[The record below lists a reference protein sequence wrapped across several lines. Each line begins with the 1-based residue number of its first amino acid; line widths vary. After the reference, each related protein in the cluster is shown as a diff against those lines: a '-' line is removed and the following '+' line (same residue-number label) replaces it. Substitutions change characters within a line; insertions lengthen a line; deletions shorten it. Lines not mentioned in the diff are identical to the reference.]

1 MKTVVSPWRRVLVRA
16 LGQPVRPWRLA
27 SALIALFVA
36 AAVCFSAQGSEDLAR
51 RTYDSGLSFV
61 QNGRYAE
68 ALKDFQSV
76 VDSFPQSSVADD
88 ALLQIALY
96 QLESGRDLT
105 AAQTAVD
112 RLLKD
117 YPASDS
123 APMGY
128 VVVGRLSI
136 ARGRAPADVDAAL
149 ASFER
154 VPRLFPNSPAVAAAR
169 FFAGDTLRVAGRRD
183 DAMAHFRR
191 IELEYP
197 QSIWA
202 ARADLASAA
211 NLVASERAAQ
221 AFERLQRIRQ
231 QFPGTREADTALNY
245 NTILYRLYL
254 RKPAYRFS
262 GRFVGAATD
271 RFRDVTGVAI
281 DETGRVLIGH
291 KQGVAIFD
299 AKGTPL
305 KGVPGM
311 EPSAFFVDGRDRVVV
326 VRGFTF
332 YPDGATPVVVNVPV
346 PGRVAR
352 QPEEIPAVITLS
364 GGDRLVV
371 DRKAK
376 TVLRLT
382 PAGKFVA
389 NFAAIDVE
397 RLARN
402 DVDDVAMID
411 RQNKSIALA
420 DRDGRILA
428 RIPAKGPNYQL
439 DDPSDVAFDALG
451 HLYVLDGNRAAIH
464 VFGPKNRLITSITVP
479 GRDPGSLQRPRALA
493 IDPAGRLFVFDDS
506 TQRVQVYQ

>member
-1 MKTVVSPWRRVLVRA
+1 MNRQRI
-16 LGQPVRPWRLA
+16 G
-27 SALIALFVA
+27 LIGVAVA
-36 AAVCFSAQGSEDLAR
+36 AAIVRFAAQGSEDLAR
-51 RTYDSGLSFV
+51 RTFDSGVSFV

-96 QLESGRDLT
+96 QLETGRDLS

-112 RLLKD
+112 KLLKD

-128 VVVGRLSI
+128 VVVGRLAI
-136 ARGRAPADVDAAL
+136 ARGRGASDVDAAL

-169 FFAGDTLRVAGRRD
+169 YFAGDTLRLARRGD
-183 DAMAHFRR
+183 DAIAHFRR

-197 QSIWA
+197 RSIWA
-202 ARADLASAA
+202 ARADLASAI
-211 NLVASERAAQ
+211 NLVTSERLPL
-221 AFERLQRIRQ
+221 AFEKLQRIRQ
-231 QFPGTREADTALNY
+231 QFAGTREAEAALNY
-245 NTILYRLYL
+245 NTILHRLYV

-271 RFRDVTGVAI
+271 RFRDITGVAV

-299 AKGTPL
+299 SKGTVL
-305 KGVPGM
+305 KSVPGM
-311 EPSAFFVDGRDRVVV
+311 EPSAFFVEGRDRVVL
-326 VRGFTF
+326 VRGFTL
-332 YPDGATPVVVNVPV
+332 TPEAGTPIVVNVPV
-346 PGRVAR
+346 PGKVAR
-352 QPEEIPAVITLS
+352 QPEEITAVITLNS
-364 GGDRLVV
+364 GDRLVV

-382 PAGKFVA
+382 AAGKFVS

-411 RQNKSIALA
+411 RQNKSIAIA
-420 DRDGRILA
+420 DRDGKILG
-428 RIPAKGPNYQL
+428 RIPAKGPNYQF
-439 DDPSDVAFDALG
+439 DNPSDVAFDPLG
-451 HLYVLDGNRAAIH
+451 HLYVLDSNRAAIH
-464 VFGPKNRLITSITVP
+464 VFGPKNRLIASVTVP
-479 GRDPGSLQRPRALA
+479 GKEPGALQRPKAFALDA
-493 IDPAGRLFVFDDS
+493 AGRLFVFDES
-506 TQRVQVYQ
+506 SQRIQVYQ